1 MASGNMDMKDL
12 VLSTLSYLEKSAE
25 DESGENTPKKQ
36 PLPKKQTY
44 TITEKKPEEKSK
56 PAPQAKAQENTQQES
71 TKNEPKIAPAINT
84 EKIENEESPQEDT
97 LKFLTSL
104 RERILVL
111 FEGIQSPNNRNIEA
125 KIDLIL
131 NFLEFQ
137 LSVID
142 NKIEKLTKEEYD
154 AKRYS

>member
-1 MASGNMDMKDL
+1 MKDL

-25 DESGENTPKKQ
+25 DDNGQ
-36 PLPKKQTY
+36 PVQNRPVPKKQTY
-44 TITEKKPEEKSK
+44 TITEKKPEEKPIK
-56 PAPQAKAQENTQQES
+56 PQEEKQTESQQEPPELS
-71 TKNEPKIAPAINT
+71 PPVNLEAP
-84 EKIENEESPQEDT
+84 EEDEENLQEDT